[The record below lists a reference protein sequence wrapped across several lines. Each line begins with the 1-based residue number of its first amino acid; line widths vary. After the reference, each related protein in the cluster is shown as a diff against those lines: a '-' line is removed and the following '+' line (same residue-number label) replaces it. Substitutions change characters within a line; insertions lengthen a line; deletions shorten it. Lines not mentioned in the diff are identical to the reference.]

1 MRQAPVVIT
10 LIILEFSTLAGASA
24 TLPSPRDAT
33 LKTAT
38 QIKFGQSVKISMP
51 DSACILQYYPNL
63 TKMKKYCHEGYATA
77 SVSGIAFADMLGSGS
92 AVGGG
97 CSLCDYGKGLEL
109 LSYVRRWIE
118 FLYNLL

>member
-97 CSLCDYGKGLEL
+97 VLVMRLRQRSRTTFLCQKVD
-109 LSYVRRWIE
+109 
-118 FLYNLL
+118 